1 MKWDTSHLLIKKDM
15 LIFFLIT
22 KKGYNSVSRSGNN
35 EVSSY
40 STSCI
45 VYKKCLTPFFC
56 HPGSFQAQ
64 ICIGAYT
71 IFSRD
76 FFEHNLENYA
86 TLHYQW
92 YLSAQDQNCVKV
104 SPQFSKYMNYIPIKE
119 VHVNDVRNIYKEGKF
134 VSKRER
140 KTNTINLHTQPRL
153 IHIHNIFEL

>member
-1 MKWDTSHLLIKKDM
+1 MLLPHVKLRLDAIDRHQDTVSNNNKEKKISWIKIRNEKIESMKWDTSHLLIKKDM

-86 TLHYQW
+86 TLHYQ
-92 YLSAQDQNCVKV
+92 
-104 SPQFSKYMNYIPIKE
+104 
-119 VHVNDVRNIYKEGKF
+119 
-134 VSKRER
+134 
-140 KTNTINLHTQPRL
+140 
-153 IHIHNIFEL
+153 